1 MHVVSRD
8 LRARSPNRSDEQ
20 VEADQCPEVEF
31 PSGEMFEPIE
41 DLSSLGALES
51 ELQDPKNTGSQVYD
65 SEGFEAFGLSLNFDV
80 SDFKSPTSRY
90 FRAHPA
96 FMSCLQRTYNVLR
109 RTEETVVIA
118 EGYRVAA
125 DSPSDVYLQTGAAA
139 VIQLEEEDATTTIQE
154 LAAIVI
160 EICVPIFQEV
170 QGDIGLVLFSD
181 KLQVQLQGA
190 DETGPLFRAEA
201 GASMNTAAF
210 ETWAW
215 GQIDETYEPIS
226 VPECPADADSLAS
239 GETFPTGITAPED
252 EVGDID
258 YPVTRDKV
266 EDFKRL
272 TQYPASNIV
281 FDNEERSGA
290 WCGSE
295 DRGRCV
301 DCSTRMLG
309 SSLDDRCA
317 DRVMSKALLDHL
329 RTVQRMVQDE
339 FSGVKLKVLEAW
351 DEPHAGATTG
361 DHPAGS
367 LHYEGRAAKL
377 TLSDGDAA
385 KLPRLAAFC
394 ICDGAGYVENK
405 GDHILV
411 AVQKQE
417 GFTPTFIEFPET
429 TLFEVTPPA
438 EMEGNYTL
446 EPEQY
451 TDNDTLPMPLFDS
464 DKREAEEIGA
474 NVTIGDFK
482 DPAARYFRLSPQIV
496 QCYEAVALRE
506 NKWNKLGEMYRHIA
520 VLEGYLTT
528 ENQGNY
534 FNMSDPF
541 FFMLVLISH
550 HIFTEMYRNIAVLEG
565 YREPE
570 MYRHIA
576 VLEGYITPENQG
588 NYFNMSDPYF
598 VMILI
603 SHYVITEM
611 YRHIAVLEGYL
622 TTENQGNYFNMSDP
636 YLVMKCTDTSLCWRE
651 MYRHIAVL
659 EGYLTTENQGEYFN
673 MSDPRYDR
681 HTLGWAMRVGYY
693 GDEIYDHEK
702 YSPLRLATFAV
713 IKCGPLFDDI
723 GKGIGVGLYRNS
735 TFIDIRD
742 DTEFWADDP
751 DLLPVNVTESDW
763 AGEMAMLLDYAIEGR
778 IIEPDSLERACLH
791 SDPPAKQSAEFQH
804 VHVEAVKRR
813 RRRREAG
820 EEEEVCIPRSDT
832 EFCTETTPH
841 REVEVA
847 HIWGEVKRKHLFRPE
862 ADVKAALEGC
872 FGACGT
878 CLEGA
883 IMEDKTEHC
892 NNFLHWVN
900 FNFLNDEP
908 DITNFWA
915 RDNQE
920 LKAQACRDH
929 CIVKA
934 PVFSLLAPSI
944 EELYRPDPKKS
955 VQEQIY
961 SMANNPSPVME
972 LMQIIYAAHA
982 SGKVEFYVED
992 AAEMQ
997 SLRAPLKV
1005 VLVFNKNVSEVIINA
1020 VDVEAAE
1027 GVVQNLVF
1035 EWTKSSCPDDTR
1047 EFITPFSIV
1056 EMPSGIAKRSPEH
1069 EIREMMLERHRNWE
1083 HDWISSSF
1091 G

>member
-1 MHVVSRD
+1 MLVVKV
-8 LRARSPNRSDEQ
+8 LAAFVLLATAQ
-20 VEADQCPEVEF
+20 AEVEF

-528 ENQGNY
+528 ENQG
-534 FNMSDPF
+534 
-541 FFMLVLISH
+541 
-550 HIFTEMYRNIAVLEG
+550 
-565 YREPE
+565 
-570 MYRHIA
+570 
-576 VLEGYITPENQG
+576 
-588 NYFNMSDPYF
+588 
-598 VMILI
+598 
-603 SHYVITEM
+603 
-611 YRHIAVLEGYL
+611 
-622 TTENQGNYFNMSDP
+622 
-636 YLVMKCTDTSLCWRE
+636 
-651 MYRHIAVL
+651 
-659 EGYLTTENQGEYFN
+659 EYFN